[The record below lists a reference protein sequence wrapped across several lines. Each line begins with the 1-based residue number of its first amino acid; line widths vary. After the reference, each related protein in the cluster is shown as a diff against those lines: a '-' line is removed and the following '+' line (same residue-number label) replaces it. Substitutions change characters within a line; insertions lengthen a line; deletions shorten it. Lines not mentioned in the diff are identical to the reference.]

1 MSESGGSPVVR
12 GRRAGDRTS
21 IVGVQ
26 KPIDAIHHTGILT
39 RDLDGLERRYLDL
52 GFTLSPRSRHLL
64 SARSGEPPTP
74 GCTANRCALF
84 GGSYLELLGI
94 VDEAAPDPWH
104 TKAMADEYEG
114 LRLLNFETGDAESAR
129 RQLTAAGVRATGVLD
144 LERDVE
150 TEDGIRTVRAR
161 AVHVDPGSTP
171 EALLGVAQH
180 LTREYV
186 HQPRYLSHPNGARAI
201 AAVLIVVDDDAFDA
215 TVERYGRILAVAA
228 VSKGPLTVLEMGSG
242 RLELVRASQAGA
254 VLPGEAA
261 PAPSYL
267 AAMTI
272 AVHDLAVAREVIA
285 RAGVPVRATDEGFFV
300 SARDAYGAGLFFVTD

>member
-1 MSESGGSPVVR
+1 M
-12 GRRAGDRTS
+12 
-21 IVGVQ
+21 Q
-26 KPIDAIHHTGILT
+26 KPINAIHHTGILT

-64 SARSGEPPTP
+64 SAQPGEPPTP

-84 GGSYLELLGI
+84 GGAYLELLGI

-114 LRLLNFETGDAESAR
+114 FRLLNLETGDAESAR
-129 RQLTAAGVRATGVLD
+129 RQLAAAGVPATGVLD

-161 AVHVDPGSTP
+161 AVHVDPRATP
-171 EALLGVAQH
+171 EALLGIAQH

-201 AAVLIVVDDDAFDA
+201 AAVLIVAADAEFDA
-215 TVERYGRILAVAA
+215 IVERYSRISAVPA
-228 VSKGPLTVLEMGSG
+228 VGKGPLTVVEMGTG
-242 RLELVRASQAGA
+242 RLELVRASEAAA
-254 VLPGEAA
+254 VLPGEPA

-272 AVHDLAVAREVIA
+272 AVHDLAVARDVIGN
-285 RAGVPVRATDEGFFV
+285 AGVPLRETDEGFFV
-300 SARDAYGAGLFFVTD
+300 SARDAYGAGLFFVAG

>member
-1 MSESGGSPVVR
+1 M
-12 GRRAGDRTS
+12 
-21 IVGVQ
+21 Q

-64 SARSGEPPTP
+64 SARPGEPPTP

-84 GGSYLELLGI
+84 GGAYLELLGI
-94 VDEAAPDPWH
+94 VDESAPDPWH

-114 LRLLNFETGDAESAR
+114 FRLLNLETGDAESAR
-129 RQLTAAGVRATGVLD
+129 RQLAAAGVPASGVLD
-144 LERDVE
+144 LEREVE
-150 TEDGIRTVRAR
+150 TEDGIRVVRAR
-161 AVHVDPGSTP
+161 AVHVDPRSTP

-201 AAVLIVVDDDAFDA
+201 AAVLIVGADAEFDA
-215 TVERYGRILAVAA
+215 IVERYSRVLAVAA
-228 VSKGPLTVLEMGSG
+228 VRKGPLTVLEMGAG
-242 RLELVRASQAGA
+242 RLELVRASEAPA
-254 VLPGEAA
+254 VLPGEPA

-272 AVHDLAVAREVIA
+272 AVHDPAVARDIVGN
-285 RAGVPVRATDEGFFV
+285 AGVPVRETDEGFFV
-300 SARDAYGAGLFFVTD
+300 SARDAYGAGLFFVAG

>member
-1 MSESGGSPVVR
+1 MV
-12 GRRAGDRTS
+12 A
-21 IVGVQ
+21 VQ

-52 GFTLSPRSRHLL
+52 GFALSPRSRHLL
-64 SARSGEPPTP
+64 SAQPGEPPIP

-94 VDEAAPDPWH
+94 VDESAPDPWH

-114 LRLLNFETGDAESAR
+114 FRLLNLETGDAEAAR
-129 RQLTAAGVRATGVLD
+129 RQLAAAGVRASGVLD

-150 TEDGIRTVRAR
+150 TENGIRTVRAR
-161 AVHVDPGSTP
+161 AVHVDPSATP

-201 AAVLIVVDDDAFDA
+201 AAVLIVAADGEFDA
-215 TVERYGRILAVAA
+215 VVERYGRILDVPAVR
-228 VSKGPLTVLEMGSG
+228 KGPLTVLEMGSG
-242 RLELVRASQAGA
+242 RLELVRTSQAAA

-261 PAPSYL
+261 PASSYL

-272 AVHDLAVAREVIA
+272 DVRDPTVARDLVTN
-285 RAGVPVRATDEGFFV
+285 AGVPIRETDEGFFV
-300 SARDAYGAGLFFVTD
+300 SARDAYGAGLFFVAG